1 MSATFP
7 DDGFDRRGGS
17 APSFVPGIRWRQR
30 LLALVSLAGCAAVF
44 LLAHALAS
52 QPVLPGHWQPD
63 LLSYFELDEGAPA
76 PLQRHAGHALI
87 GLKGAEGP
95 MITPDAHALLRPAR
109 WTPKADDRAHQA
121 DLLARIDAAVAAG
134 PVTLHFDDGSAA
146 KVTAAPRGWRGLG
159 PWFWVMALLAVP
171 PFLIGWVAL
180 AVKSHTRNMLYA
192 LMATAQSAGL
202 LCIGVELVTSLG
214 SPLPGYAHI
223 GTLRMGLDLITAGA
237 IFHAAAVHPRRV
249 PGASAWIG
257 AGWAAALAP
266 LLAAVLQPGVAGG
279 PWWWQQGTVVA
290 LGLGAVAM
298 FVWSHRLDQHPASLT
313 LARFGVAV
321 AGAVTVLTV
330 AVATVDLSGAEGF
343 HVAMIGSMVC
353 VVLMAVVLVMVPFL
367 ARRQY
372 VLREFTMLAG
382 VGAGAAGMDM
392 AFVALFSISPFAS
405 LTLSLILAVAL
416 YAGLRQWLLS
426 HVAARRLRTTG
437 KLFEQ
442 LYIIAREVE
451 RDPQRAGP
459 LMSRLLQ
466 HTFEPLEAYRTD
478 RPVATSRVSGD
489 GAMLLV
495 PEPAFDEG
503 QSGGTLVMR
512 YAERGKRLF
521 NGDDARLT
529 DQLVEQLRRA
539 LAFDRAVEQGRAEER
554 ARIAQDL
561 HDDIGARL
569 LTLMYKAPSQE
580 MEEYIR
586 HTLQDLKTLTRGLA
600 ASRQRLSEAAAEW
613 KRDIG
618 QRLHAA
624 GCELDW
630 RAQLDDDPVLSAVEW
645 SALTRIL
652 RELVNNILA
661 HSGAR
666 RVEVDL
672 RLADH
677 ALTLQVSDDGRGRA
691 PEGWSH
697 GLGLGGIRKRV
708 KLLGGQARWEE
719 RPVRGI
725 VCRISLPA
733 PGQAD

>member
-1 MSATFP
+1 MGVSAA
-7 DDGFDRRGGS
+7 DDSFDRRGGT

-30 LLALVSLAGCAAVF
+30 LLALASLVACATVF

-52 QPVLPGHWQPD
+52 HPVLPGQWRADQLGYLD
-63 LLSYFELDEGAPA
+63 LGGGETQGLA
-76 PLQRHAGHALI
+76 RHVGHAVI
-87 GLKGAEGP
+87 GLQAASGEIIRPDAHVLLGP
-95 MITPDAHALLRPAR
+95 SRWTPDATQRAAQAELR
-109 WTPKADDRAHQA
+109 
-121 DLLARIDAAVAAG
+121 ARIDAAAAAG
-134 PVTLHFDDGSAA
+134 PVRLIFDDGSSAT
-146 KVTAAPRGWRGLG
+146 VTAAPRGWRGLG
-159 PWFWVMALLAVP
+159 PWFWVLAVLAVV
-171 PFLIGWVAL
+171 PFLIGFVVL
-180 AVKSHTRNMLYA
+180 AVKSHVRNVLYA
-192 LMATAQSAGL
+192 VMTTAQSIGL
-202 LCIGVELVTSLG
+202 LCIGVELVTTLG
-214 SPLPGYAHI
+214 SPLPGYAHL
-223 GTLRMGLDLITAGA
+223 GSLRMALDLVTAGA
-237 IFHAAAVHPRRV
+237 IFHAASVHPRTL
-249 PGASAWIG
+249 PAAPAWIV

-266 LLAAVLQPGVAGG
+266 VVAGVLG
-279 PWWWQQGTVVA
+279 GGHLAEPWWWSHGTVVA
-290 LGLGAVAM
+290 LGIGAVGL
-298 FVWSHRLDQHPASLT
+298 FVGSYRLERHPASLM
-313 LARFGVAV
+313 LARFGAGA
-321 AGAVTVLTV
+321 AGAVLVLTLTL
-330 AVATVDLSGAEGF
+330 AGLDLSAADGF
-343 HVAMIGSMVC
+343 HVATIGSVVC
-353 VVLMAVVLVMVPFL
+353 AVLMAVVLVMVPFL

-372 VLREFTMLAG
+372 VLREFAMLAG
-382 VGAGAAGMDM
+382 VGAGAACMDM

-437 KLFEQ
+437 RLFEQ

-451 RDPQRAGP
+451 REPQRAGP
-459 LMSRLLQ
+459 LLSRLLQ
-466 HTFEPLEAYRTD
+466 QTFEPLEAYRTD
-478 RPVATSRVSGD
+478 RPVPASRVSGD

-495 PEPAFDEG
+495 PEPALVDG
-503 QSGGTLVMR
+503 HVGGTLVMR

-580 MEEYIR
+580 MEDYIR

-600 ASRQRLSEAAAEW
+600 ASRQRLGEAAAEW

-618 QRLHAA
+618 QRLNAA

-630 RAQLDDDPVLSAVEW
+630 HVALDEDPVLSAVEW

-652 RELVNNILA
+652 RELVNNILV
-661 HSGAR
+661 HSGAT

-672 RLADH
+672 RLH
-677 ALTLQVSDDGRGRA
+677 ERVLTLQVADDGGGRA
-691 PEGWSH
+691 PEAWSH

-719 RPVRGI
+719 RPQGGI

-733 PGQAD
+733 PASDA